1 MIGVLLWVMRQVS
14 LTKGAIALVDDIDY
28 NLVMSYKWHLDASG
42 YAAHSFWDASTG
54 KKHNVRLHRLLI
66 RVKPLFTV
74 DHVNGNRL
82 DYRRA
87 NLRIATREQNMWN
100 RRKFANRT
108 SQFKG
113 VKWRKLKSG
122 GHWQATVTYH
132 GKRQH
137 LGSFDSEY
145 HAALVYDW
153 AASELFGDFA
163 RINFDSRTQQVL
175 Q

>member
-1 MIGVLLWVMRQVS
+1 MREIP
-14 LTKGAIALVDDIDY
+14 LTKGARALIDDIDY
-28 NLVMSYKWHLDASG
+28 NLVRGYKWHLDASG
-42 YAAHSFWDASTG
+42 YAAHTFWNAGTR
-54 KKHNVRLHRLLI
+54 KKYNVRLHQFLI
-66 RVKPLFTV
+66 RVEAPFTV
-74 DHVNGNRL
+74 DHADGNRL
-82 DYRRA
+82 DNRRS
-87 NLRIATREQNMWN
+87 NLRVATYEQNQWN

-113 VKWRKLKSG
+113 VKWRKLKNG
-122 GHWQATVTYH
+122 GHWQATITYH

-163 RINFDSRTQQVL
+163 WLNFDSKTSQVL